1 MNYRAIG
8 VYREREFSPGKV
20 DADAAI
26 LDAVLA
32 ELGREGVRTDALD
45 AVSFGQGGLIN
56 ADLVLAMCQG
66 ERALQ
71 RLAEIER
78 SGAIAINPALA
89 IRNCYRDLLAPG
101 LIRAGVPVPA
111 GALIPTARPLD
122 LTRLAGIDLSSPVFV
137 KRGGLHALGPADVQR
152 VNGRTHLEATL
163 NQFADRGVP
172 AVLVQQEFEGWIA
185 KFYGVTGTAYFA
197 AMSDEREVPE
207 AAVHDL
213 AEAANRAAAALGLE
227 VWGGDAAFSDGRF
240 AIIDFNDWPSFS
252 RVRTAAAR
260 VIARRALALLNRATP
275 ARPANLSR
283 KDDHSRANE

>member
-1 MNYRAIG
+1 MSYRAIG
-8 VYREREFSPGKV
+8 VYREPEFSPGKV
-20 DADAAI
+20 EADAAI

-45 AVSFGQGGLIN
+45 AVSFGQGGLVH

-71 RLAEIER
+71 RLAESER
-78 SGAIAINPALA
+78 AGAIAINPALA

-111 GALIPTARPLD
+111 GALIPTGHPLD

-137 KRGGLHALGPADVQR
+137 KRGDLHALGPDDVQR
-152 VNGRTHLEATL
+152 VQGRAELEARL
-163 NQFADRGVP
+163 EQFARRGVR

-185 KFYGVTGTAYFA
+185 KFYGVTGSGYFTAV
-197 AMSDEREVPE
+197 SDERAVPE
-207 AAVHDL
+207 AAVRDL
-213 AEAANRAAAALGLE
+213 GDAANRAASALGLE
-227 VWGGDAAFSDGRF
+227 VWGGDAAFSGDRF
-240 AIIDFNDWPSFS
+240 AIVDFNDWPSFS
-252 RVRTAAAR
+252 RVRATAAR

-275 ARPANLSR
+275 ARPAILTR
-283 KDDHSRANE
+283 KDDAISRE